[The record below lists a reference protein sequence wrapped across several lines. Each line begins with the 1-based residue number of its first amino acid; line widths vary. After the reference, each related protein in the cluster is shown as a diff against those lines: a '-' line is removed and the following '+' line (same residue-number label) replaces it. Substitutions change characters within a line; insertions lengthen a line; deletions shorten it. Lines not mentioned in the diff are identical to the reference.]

1 MESNSR
7 NTINLNFKFYDK
19 NTGVMLMIANAV
31 QRGSSV
37 YLYDETGQ
45 DLPVSIFTRGGRLVG
60 FTASTVSIQ
69 NGTLIY
75 TYDDRGNILGTPIS
89 TASQGTIQSD
99 ATNDR
104 ESSRYSNRGN
114 GNTSDYGFIDGYIE
128 SLTNYVYRKG
138 WSQKSI
144 FGKLL
149 TLILLPF
156 AVCISA
162 IQIAFTILRWLVI
175 ATVVLVVLYVF
186 YIGIFS

>member
-1 MESNSR
+1 
-7 NTINLNFKFYDK
+7 
-19 NTGVMLMIANAV
+19 MIANAV

-99 ATNDR
+99 TTNDGK
-104 ESSRYSNRGN
+104 SSRYSNRAN
-114 GNTSDYGFIDGYIE
+114 NNTSDYGFIDGYIE
-128 SLTNYVYRKG
+128 SLTNYVYRKR

-149 TLILLPF
+149 TFILLPF

-162 IQIAFTILRWLVI
+162 IHIAVTILRWLVI
-175 ATVVLVVLYVF
+175 AAVILVVLYVF

>member
-1 MESNSR
+1 M
-7 NTINLNFKFYDK
+7 
-19 NTGVMLMIANAV
+19 
-31 QRGSSV
+31 
-37 YLYDETGQ
+37 
-45 DLPVSIFTRGGRLVG
+45 
-60 FTASTVSIQ
+60 SIQ

-75 TYDDRGNILGTPIS
+75 TYDDRGDIVGTPIS
-89 TASQGTIQSD
+89 TVSQGTIESD

-114 GNTSDYGFIDGYIE
+114 SNTSDFGFIDGYIE

-162 IQIAFTILRWLVI
+162 IQIAFTILRWLLIAAVI
-175 ATVVLVVLYVF
+175 LVVLYVF
-186 YIGIFS
+186 YIGIFSWIHYFLNVITTIEKCPASSIYKDSHSRFKNIQS

>member
-89 TASQGTIQSD
+89 TASQGTIQPD
-99 ATNDR
+99 TTNDR
-104 ESSRYSNRGN
+104 ESSRYSNRAN
-114 GNTSDYGFIDGYIE
+114 S
-128 SLTNYVYRKG
+128 
-138 WSQKSI
+138 SI
-144 FGKLL
+144 
-149 TLILLPF
+149 
-156 AVCISA
+156 
-162 IQIAFTILRWLVI
+162 
-175 ATVVLVVLYVF
+175 
-186 YIGIFS
+186 

>member
-1 MESNSR
+1 
-7 NTINLNFKFYDK
+7 
-19 NTGVMLMIANAV
+19 MIANAV

-69 NGTLIY
+69 NGSLIY

-89 TASQGTIQSD
+89 TVSQGTIQSD

-104 ESSRYSNRGN
+104 ETSRYSNRAN
-114 GNTSDYGFIDGYIE
+114 SNRSDYGFIDGYIE
-128 SLTNYVYRKG
+128 SLTNYVYRKRG
-138 WSQKSI
+138 IEKSI

-156 AVCISA
+156 VVCISA
-162 IQIAFTILRWLVI
+162 IQVAFKILRWLVI
-175 ATVVLVVLYVF
+175 AAVVLVVLYVF
-186 YIGIFS
+186 YIGILS